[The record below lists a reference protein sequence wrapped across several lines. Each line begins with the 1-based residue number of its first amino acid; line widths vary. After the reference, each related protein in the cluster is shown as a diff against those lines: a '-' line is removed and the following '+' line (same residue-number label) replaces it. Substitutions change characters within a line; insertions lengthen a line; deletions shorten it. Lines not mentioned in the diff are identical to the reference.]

1 MVLTWAQILMILII
15 RVSNRRLVQRT
26 EPIGKLPVQ
35 KDDAPEGWNTDW
47 LVMPED
53 TPVHFLCYKGTGWH
67 SPMSHEA
74 SRNQSLWEVGSC
86 VWMAQ
91 DPRNLSWWSLS
102 DATSGVA
109 ALSLYSCCGPQDLTL
124 SSLSQHLLCHRA
136 APIHCDCLLIS
147 PADCLGDGNNLS
159 CVRYLLRFSCSDYN
173 IYLSWL
179 LLFWIV
185 GVNATTIPALHS
197 F

>member
-35 KDDAPEGWNTDW
+35 KDDAPEGWSTDW

-86 VWMAQ
+86 VWTAQ

-102 DATSGVA
+102 VA
-109 ALSLYSCCGPQDLTL
+109 APLSVFLLWSPGPHIVL
-124 SSLSQHLLCHRA
+124 SVPASPLPQGCTHSL
-136 APIHCDCLLIS
+136 
-147 PADCLGDGNNLS
+147 
-159 CVRYLLRFSCSDYN
+159 
-173 IYLSWL
+173 WL
-179 LLFWIV
+179 LALITHWLPREMGIISLVSALFSDSPV
-185 GVNATTIPALHS
+185 ATTTFIFLGYYY
-197 F
+197 FEL